1 MGHSGHHSPCWWPGP
16 PCRTGADAWQRG
28 PQINHRPVKPEAYSC
43 FQPHRAI
50 FWDLSRQPSALL
62 LQRYAWGARLLTAPE
77 PINRLGWWKGKYA
90 LFQMLATEGGAC
102 RVVDICPKADSP
114 LTGRKEREV
123 IQSFN
128 CCSIV
133 QLFNLTLCNSLDC
146 SLPGS
151 SVHGILQARIL
162 KWIAISFFRES
173 PRPRDRT
180 QVSRSAGRRFTL
192 WATREAPDKQ
202 RVRTFIGKVGWRGGV
217 QAETVQSSLTVI
229 FKLVISGQTGII
241 LVILGAVNL

>member
-1 MGHSGHHSPCWWPGP
+1 M
-16 PCRTGADAWQRG
+16 
-28 PQINHRPVKPEAYSC
+28 KPEAYSC
-43 FQPHRAI
+43 FPPHRAI

-114 LTGRKEREV
+114 LTSRKESEV
-123 IQSFN
+123 VQS
-128 CCSIV
+128 C
-133 QLFNLTLCNSLDC
+133 LTLCDPLDC

-180 QVSRSAGRRFTL
+180 QVSRSAGRCFTL
-192 WATREAPDKQ
+192 
-202 RVRTFIGKVGWRGGV
+202 
-217 QAETVQSSLTVI
+217 
-229 FKLVISGQTGII
+229 
-241 LVILGAVNL
+241 